1 MIYKGFLFALV
12 GAAALASGQSAELTT
27 GGGGGGV
34 YSQPAPDTT
43 DKEPHYSQPVRSAY
57 RDLSEEFILISAFP
71 PRFMQLIEN
80 PSYDPSLYTS
90 FVPQDAVQQ
99 YVSHYGGPYGAP
111 PSYFGQ
117 SPDSSFAVQ
126 TGYEGYL
133 VPSLA
138 PYGAAPSHG
147 NALSSFAK
155 MAPVGFGFLKSLF
168 PVAGK
173 VFLAVIAKLAIVAM
187 STFGV
192 VVAGGLVT
200 SLLCA
205 FTPVCKLSFAGF
217 PFLKLK
223 DTAKQLTSTLETELT
238 QERVKRAA
246 ELVRLA
252 LQKYNELQTE
262 FSTPEKEVPQAA
274 EPVSVADAK
283 DE

>member
-1 MIYKGFLFALV
+1 M
-12 GAAALASGQSAELTT
+12 
-27 GGGGGGV
+27 
-34 YSQPAPDTT
+34 
-43 DKEPHYSQPVRSAY
+43 
-57 RDLSEEFILISAFP
+57 
-71 PRFMQLIEN
+71 
-80 PSYDPSLYTS
+80 
-90 FVPQDAVQQ
+90 QQ
-99 YVSHYGGPYGAP
+99 YVSHYGGAYGGA

-117 SPDSSFAVQ
+117 SGDPSFAVQ

-138 PYGAAPSHG
+138 PYGAAPTTGS
-147 NALSSFAK
+147 AFSSFAK
-155 MAPVGFGFLKSLF
+155 MAPVGYGFVKSLF

-173 VFLAVIAKLAIVAM
+173 IFLAVLAKIAIVAM
-187 STFGV
+187 STLGV
-192 VVAGGLVT
+192 VAAGGLIT

-205 FTPVCKLSFAGF
+205 FTPVCKLTFAGM

-252 LQKYNELQTE
+252 LQKYNELQSE
-262 FSTPEKEVPQAA
+262 FGAAEKSEAPAAA
-274 EPVSVADAK
+274 EPVSVVDKK